1 MEKLL
6 WNTKY
11 GNLKSK
17 GKQIKIAKQSILIQ
31 YLIRS
36 MDSTRFS
43 VVIVRNPS
51 VNGCI
56 TVAFSSGEQQLHSF
70 KCFVPISNLESRLPI
85 QFEYC
90 HVITSEVMS
99 DYPRMDCQSFNLLS
113 YLFSPRSF
121 VQLLQDF
128 IINSTEGLTLEM
140 SVFKTLCGDKFTST
154 RLIEPNCLKSIL
166 L

>member
-1 MEKLL
+1 MNTEESGCGLSHIIDVEKLL

-17 GKQIKIAKQSILIQ
+17 GKHSKIAKQSILIQ

-70 KCFVPISNLESRLPI
+70 KCFVPLATWKVVFPFS
-85 QFEYC
+85 
-90 HVITSEVMS
+90 
-99 DYPRMDCQSFNLLS
+99 LS
-113 YLFSPRSF
+113 I
-121 VQLLQDF
+121 V
-128 IINSTEGLTLEM
+128 T
-140 SVFKTLCGDKFTST
+140 
-154 RLIEPNCLKSIL
+154 
-166 L
+166 

>member
-1 MEKLL
+1 
-6 WNTKY
+6 
-11 GNLKSK
+11 
-17 GKQIKIAKQSILIQ
+17 
-31 YLIRS
+31 

-99 DYPRMDCQSFNLLS
+99 HGLYNFTRAWIVSPLIYSRIFFRHDRLS
-113 YLFSPRSF
+113 NYYKISL
-121 VQLLQDF
+121 
-128 IINSTEGLTLEM
+128 LTLPK
-140 SVFKTLCGDKFTST
+140 V
-154 RLIEPNCLKSIL
+154 
-166 L
+166 

>member
-90 HVITSEVMS
+90 QVITSEVMS
-99 DYPRMDCQSFNLLS
+99 DCITLPAHGLS
-113 YLFSPRSF
+113 VL
-121 VQLLQDF
+121 
-128 IINSTEGLTLEM
+128 
-140 SVFKTLCGDKFTST
+140 
-154 RLIEPNCLKSIL
+154 
-166 L
+166 